1 MHILLFFS
9 VISVD
14 PSQVGKGVALIT
26 VMDIN
31 DNAPVF
37 AIEYETFL
45 CENVGPGQVLC
56 LLILQPKGFHIKCD
70 LNMCIVQLNKQ
81 KKKNLL

>member
-1 MHILLFFS
+1 M
-9 VISVD
+9 ISVD

-37 AIEYETFL
+37 AIEYETYL
-45 CENVGPGQVLC
+45 CESAGPGQVLK
-56 LLILQPKGFHIKCD
+56 LFIL
-70 LNMCIVQLNKQ
+70 
-81 KKKNLL
+81 

>member
-1 MHILLFFS
+1 MHTNTFFFFLSFSSS
-9 VISVD
+9 VLVD
-14 PSQVGKGVALIT
+14 PAQVGKGVALIT

-45 CENVGPGQVLC
+45 CEGSSPAQV
-56 LLILQPKGFHIKCD
+56 P
-70 LNMCIVQLNKQ
+70 
-81 KKKNLL
+81 

>member
-1 MHILLFFS
+1 MFFSSISLFMHAYFFS

-45 CENVGPGQVLC
+45 CESIGPGQVSW
-56 LLILQPKGFHIKCD
+56 LLILHQKSFHIKCD
-70 LNMCIVQLNKQ
+70 FKPV
-81 KKKNLL
+81 

>member
-1 MHILLFFS
+1 M
-9 VISVD
+9 
-14 PSQVGKGVALIT
+14 GKGVALIT

-45 CENVGPGQVLC
+45 CENVGPGQVLW
-56 LLILQPKGFHIKCD
+56 LLILQQKGFHIRRD
-70 LNMCIVQLNKQ
+70 FNTRIVQLNKEIFSDTTQ
-81 KKKNLL
+81 INCALLLLEATNK